1 MLGKLLKYDLK
12 ANRNMFLLMHGI
24 LLSVAL
30 GSRFSMLEAFEALQG
45 YSGLGWVT
53 VLLMIT
59 YFIALVAINVMAYVL
74 IIRRFYTNLFGS
86 EGYLSF
92 TLPVTAIQHFASKVI
107 SALIWLLS
115 TVVIQVISLLITFS
129 GVVELG
135 FLGDFCETMGEVISQ
150 LFSAGD
156 TIWQVVIG
164 VFNSLAGL
172 YMIYF
177 AICLGQMVNRHRVL
191 SSVLFYLG
199 MNFFQGNF
207 YFCGHCCTERCGQL
221 RHRILYYNSAT
232 ADHQAGTVWRRFS
245 ADHAEKT
252 ESGVI
257 FRCNFTKTW
266 YNVRG
271 EV

>member
-24 LLSVAL
+24 LLAVAL

-74 IIRRFYTNLFGS
+74 IIRRFYINLFGS

-129 GVVELG
+129 GVVEQG
-135 FLGDFCETMGEVISQ
+135 FFGDFCETMGEVISQ

-199 MNFFQGNF
+199 MNFFLNLLNGFLKEIFISVDIAALNGVVS
-207 YFCGHCCTERCGQL
+207 YGTG
-221 RHRILYYNSAT
+221 YYIITVLLLIIKLALFG
-232 ADHQAGTVWRRFS
+232 AGSVLIMQKKLNL
-245 ADHAEKT
+245 E
-252 ESGVI
+252 
-257 FRCNFTKTW
+257 
-266 YNVRG
+266 
-271 EV
+271 